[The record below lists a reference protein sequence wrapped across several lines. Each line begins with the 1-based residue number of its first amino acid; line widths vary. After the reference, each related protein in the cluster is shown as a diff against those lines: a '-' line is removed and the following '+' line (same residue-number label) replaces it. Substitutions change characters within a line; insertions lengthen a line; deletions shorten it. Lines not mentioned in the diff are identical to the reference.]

1 MLKTYFLIAFFLV
14 NLSVFG
20 QSYKITY
27 KIDVERMEE
36 RTKEKL
42 KPEQQKYLLP
52 AYAYLKKLT
61 PTLYVKNNETIY
73 SNEEKMDKDIDQG
86 HFFEIAKVIAGT
98 HQGPIYQNLET
109 KETLKPQEFLGEN
122 FLVKYPFEE
131 FDWEIKNEFE
141 TIKGIKAQ
149 KAVAWVLK
157 SENKDDKAYIE
168 AWFTPEIPI
177 SSGPIEFGGL
187 PGLIIKLIK
196 NDTLTLILE
205 NVEESPTEEIT
216 IEKPKENPIGI
227 EEFYKQMEELTQKSP
242 YGDYIGN

>member
-1 MLKTYFLIAFFLV
+1 KTYFLIAFFLV

-27 KIDVERMEE
+27 KIDLERMEE

-42 KPEQQKYLLP
+42 KPEQQKYLLQT
-52 AYAYLKKLT
+52 YAYLKKLT

-109 KETLKPQEFLGEN
+109 KETLKPQEYLVEN
-122 FLVKYPFEE
+122 FLVKYPIEE
-131 FDWEIKNEFE
+131 FDWKIKNEFE

-149 KAVAWVLK
+149 KAVAWR
-157 SENKDDKAYIE
+157 SEERRVGK
-168 AWFTPEIPI
+168 EISMQI
-177 SSGPIEFGGL
+177 R
-187 PGLIIKLIK
+187 
-196 NDTLTLILE
+196 
-205 NVEESPTEEIT
+205 
-216 IEKPKENPIGI
+216 
-227 EEFYKQMEELTQKSP
+227 
-242 YGDYIGN
+242 